1 MKDDGQYSQTRTA
14 TMLLEIH
21 ISTTGANRN
30 QLLMHGS
37 GDDQSSQMMLVQ
49 GDDGQKQLID
59 AAERQLK

>member
-1 MKDDGQYSQTRTA
+1 
-14 TMLLEIH
+14 MLLEIH